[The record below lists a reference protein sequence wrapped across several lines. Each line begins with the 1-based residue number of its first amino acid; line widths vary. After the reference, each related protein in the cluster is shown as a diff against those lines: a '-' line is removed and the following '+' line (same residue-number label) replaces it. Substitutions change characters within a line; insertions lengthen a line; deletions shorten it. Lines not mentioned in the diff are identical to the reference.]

1 MRQQAVLD
9 QAIDTAINFKPYT
22 DSEIAE
28 LLGRTRDL
36 AKDGAFEKF
45 KTSEKFDGTNQHPK
59 WLTTAEI

>member
-1 MRQQAVLD
+1 MGVLD
-9 QAIDTAINFKPYT
+9 QAIDTAIKFKPYT
-22 DSEIAE
+22 DGEVAE
-28 LLGRTRDL
+28 LLGRTKDL